1 MPCDLLL
8 LGGFCSKLHE
18 VAFDLISGDG
28 KTLWVFRTFE
38 KGRESAH
45 VDEQTL
51 SQHKK
56 VDKNTHRELG
66 EAFSQIDWR
75 WNYGEKDC
83 LKLTPGKPIP
93 NKIMDLVKDASAS
106 QTQLQKEALAIIKAW
121 PLGKDDKRLANLKAG
136 HGDCA
141 QNIGKL
147 NHMVEF
153 GELPG
158 GMAST
163 KENLD
168 SLMQEMASHTASFNE
183 LVQTTKGIVA
193 ARKN

>member
-1 MPCDLLL
+1 M
-8 LGGFCSKLHE
+8 
-18 VAFDLISGDG
+18 
-28 KTLWVFRTFE
+28 FRTFE

-93 NKIMDLVKDASAS
+93 NKIMDLR
-106 QTQLQKEALAIIKAW
+106 QGRE
-121 PLGKDDKRLANLKAG
+121 RLADTAAEGSL
-136 HGDCA
+136 GDH
-141 QNIGKL
+141 QGL
-147 NHMVEF
+147 
-153 GELPG
+153 
-158 GMAST
+158 ASW
-163 KENLD
+163 
-168 SLMQEMASHTASFNE
+168 
-183 LVQTTKGIVA
+183 KG
-193 ARKN
+193 